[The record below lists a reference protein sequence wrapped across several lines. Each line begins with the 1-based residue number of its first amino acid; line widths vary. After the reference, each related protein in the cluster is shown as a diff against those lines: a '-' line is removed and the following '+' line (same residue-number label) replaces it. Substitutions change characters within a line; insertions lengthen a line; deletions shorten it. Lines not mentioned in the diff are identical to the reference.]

1 MYICIDPKKDADAVF
16 ILSQETQSGV
26 PEKNCINIIIY
37 VMEFLLKTKVLK
49 LQTLI

>member
-26 PEKNCINIIIY
+26 PEKNRINIIIY
-37 VMEFLLKTKVLK
+37 V
-49 LQTLI
+49 